1 MSTRSTL
8 TIFPINLT
16 ITSWNYFKMDWGDMP
31 PVEGSSQMT
40 RSMLEMRNPK
50 CFDLSKEKHLEEI
63 SINENDADKVS
74 VPGCPYVEH
83 SLELVH
89 GIKNKEK
96 LLDKYVDMNSATMTI
111 NKVSEFRNTMNDP
124 AKKQNF
130 NNTSSCALV
139 VPMLMNDDA
148 IEWGLSRILLCHG
161 FEDASKSTLS
171 VLRDVIKH
179 YLSNM
184 CTTLRSLIDNESLT
198 GRTGFYDCLDQLL
211 HDMNIGD
218 IHALTDFYEKDVIQ
232 HHKQLKNKYDKVQS
246 NMGAGSRLN
255 TTHSNVKV
263 EVISSYKASGSGR
276 WRPITKANQPTR
288 H

>member
-1 MSTRSTL
+1 M
-8 TIFPINLT
+8 N
-16 ITSWNYFKMDWGDMP
+16 WGNML

-50 CFDLSKEKHLEEI
+50 CFDLSKEKNLEEI
-63 SINENDADKVS
+63 SINENEADKVS

-96 LLDKYVDMNSATMTI
+96 LLEEWVDMNSATMTI

-130 NNTSSCALV
+130 NNTSSCLSYSDV
-139 VPMLMNDDA
+139 DDA
-148 IEWGLSRILLCHG
+148 IEWGLTRILFCHG
-161 FEDASKSTLS
+161 FEVASKSTLS
-171 VLRDVIKH
+171 VLRDVVKH

-184 CTTLRSLIDNESLT
+184 CTTLRSLIDNEALT
-198 GRTGFYDCLDQLL
+198 GRTGFYDCLDQLF

-218 IHALTDFYEKDVIQ
+218 VHALTDFYEKDIIQ
-232 HHKQLKNKYDKVQS
+232 YHKQLKNKYDKVQS

-255 TTHSNVKV
+255 STHSNVKV
-263 EVISSYKASGSGR
+263 EVISSYEASGSGR